1 LRRPDASIPYK
12 KFTVATTGDEL
23 KVRTKKFALAVI
35 QIAQLLPNNRLGW
48 TFCDQ
53 IIRSGTSV
61 AANYRAACRAKSDKD
76 FISKM
81 ETVIEET
88 DETKFWIEIIQE
100 SNVLKEVVQLEKL
113 DKEANELVA
122 IFVSSV
128 RTVKRRLATAANS

>member
-1 LRRPDASIPYK
+1 
-12 KFTVATTGDEL
+12 
-23 KVRTKKFALAVI
+23 
-35 QIAQLLPNNRLGW
+35 
-48 TFCDQ
+48 
-53 IIRSGTSV
+53 
-61 AANYRAACRAKSDKD
+61 
-76 FISKM
+76 M

-88 DETKFWIEIIQE
+88 DETKFLIEIIQE

>member
-1 LRRPDASIPYK
+1 M
-12 KFTVATTGDEL
+12 
-23 KVRTKKFALAVI
+23 
-35 QIAQLLPNNRLGW
+35 
-48 TFCDQ
+48 
-53 IIRSGTSV
+53 

>member
-1 LRRPDASIPYK
+1 
-12 KFTVATTGDEL
+12 
-23 KVRTKKFALAVI
+23 
-35 QIAQLLPNNRLGW
+35 
-48 TFCDQ
+48 
-53 IIRSGTSV
+53 V